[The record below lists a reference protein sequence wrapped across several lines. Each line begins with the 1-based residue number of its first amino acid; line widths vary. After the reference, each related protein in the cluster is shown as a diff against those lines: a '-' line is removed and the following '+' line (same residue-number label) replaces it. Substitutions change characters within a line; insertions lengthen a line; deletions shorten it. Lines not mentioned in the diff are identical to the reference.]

1 MPWRRLCAAG
11 RFSTQ
16 RLRGGPPWLL
26 GDASILSGRGGAASG
41 VTPRSCD
48 NLVNLDRIASWL
60 ILAQDA
66 TAKAPAKGAAQ
77 DPPALTS
84 MLPWLIGTMVL
95 FWLLILRPQKAKDSQ
110 FRTMVD
116 NLKERDRVVTI
127 GGIHGVVTNVQRDAG
142 VITVRIDESTGT
154 KIRVN
159 ASAIAKVITDE
170 ETAESSKTT

>member
-1 MPWRRLCAAG
+1 
-11 RFSTQ
+11 
-16 RLRGGPPWLL
+16 
-26 GDASILSGRGGAASG
+26 
-41 VTPRSCD
+41 
-48 NLVNLDRIASWL
+48 VNLDRIASWL
-60 ILAQDA
+60 ILAQEA
-66 TAKAPAKGAAQ
+66 TTKAPPKGGATQ

-127 GGIHGVVTNVQRDAG
+127 GGIHGVVTNVQREAG
-142 VITVRIDESTGT
+142 VLTIRIDESTGT

>member
-1 MPWRRLCAAG
+1 M
-11 RFSTQ
+11 
-16 RLRGGPPWLL
+16 
-26 GDASILSGRGGAASG
+26 
-41 VTPRSCD
+41 
-48 NLVNLDRIASWL
+48 NLDRIASWL
-60 ILAQDA
+60 ILAQEA
-66 TAKAPAKGAAQ
+66 TAKAPPKGPAAQ

-95 FWLLILRPQKAKDSQ
+95 FWLLILRPQKTKDSQ

-127 GGIHGVVTNVQRDAG
+127 GGIHGVVTNVQREAG
-142 VITVRIDESTGT
+142 VLTIRIDESTGT

>member
-1 MPWRRLCAAG
+1 M
-11 RFSTQ
+11 
-16 RLRGGPPWLL
+16 
-26 GDASILSGRGGAASG
+26 
-41 VTPRSCD
+41 
-48 NLVNLDRIASWL
+48 NLDRIASWL

-66 TAKAPAKGAAQ
+66 TAKAPAKG
-77 DPPALTS
+77 DPAPALTS

-127 GGIHGVVTNVQRDAG
+127 GGIHGVVTNVQRDTG

-159 ASAIAKVITDE
+159 SSAIAKVITDE

>member
-1 MPWRRLCAAG
+1 M
-11 RFSTQ
+11 
-16 RLRGGPPWLL
+16 
-26 GDASILSGRGGAASG
+26 
-41 VTPRSCD
+41 
-48 NLVNLDRIASWL
+48 NLDRIASWL
-60 ILAQDA
+60 ILAQEA
-66 TAKAPAKGAAQ
+66 APAPAKAAATQ

-110 FRTMVD
+110 FRTMVE

-142 VITVRIDESTGT
+142 VITIRIDESTGT

-159 ASAIAKVITDE
+159 SSAIAKVITDE

>member
-1 MPWRRLCAAG
+1 
-11 RFSTQ
+11 
-16 RLRGGPPWLL
+16 
-26 GDASILSGRGGAASG
+26 
-41 VTPRSCD
+41 
-48 NLVNLDRIASWL
+48 VNLDRIASWL
-60 ILAQDA
+60 ILAQEA
-66 TAKAPAKGAAQ
+66 TAKAPAKGPEPQ

-127 GGIHGVVTNVQRDAG
+127 GGIHGVVTNVQREAG
-142 VITVRIDESTGT
+142 VLTIRIDESTGT

>member
-1 MPWRRLCAAG
+1 
-11 RFSTQ
+11 
-16 RLRGGPPWLL
+16 
-26 GDASILSGRGGAASG
+26 
-41 VTPRSCD
+41 
-48 NLVNLDRIASWL
+48 VNLDRIASWL
-60 ILAQDA
+60 ILAQEV
-66 TAKAPAKGAAQ
+66 TAKAPAKGAAAQ

-110 FRTMVD
+110 FRTMVA

-127 GGIHGVVTNVQRDAG
+127 GGIHGVVTNVQREAG
-142 VITVRIDESTGT
+142 VLTIRIDESTGT

>member
-1 MPWRRLCAAG
+1 
-11 RFSTQ
+11 
-16 RLRGGPPWLL
+16 
-26 GDASILSGRGGAASG
+26 
-41 VTPRSCD
+41 
-48 NLVNLDRIASWL
+48 VNLDRIASWL

-66 TAKAPAKGAAQ
+66 TAKAPAKGGATQ

-127 GGIHGVVTNVQRDAG
+127 GGIHGVVTNVQREAG
-142 VITVRIDESTGT
+142 VLTIRIDESTGT

>member
-1 MPWRRLCAAG
+1 
-11 RFSTQ
+11 
-16 RLRGGPPWLL
+16 
-26 GDASILSGRGGAASG
+26 
-41 VTPRSCD
+41 
-48 NLVNLDRIASWL
+48 VNLDRIASWL
-60 ILAQDA
+60 ILAQEA
-66 TAKAPAKGAAQ
+66 TAKASPKGPAQ

-142 VITVRIDESTGT
+142 VLTIRIDESTGT

-159 ASAIAKVITDE
+159 SSAIAKVITDE